1 MLGQSVF
8 NVALL
13 KGVFTTTSRF
23 QTISFESD
31 AVTVQTVDNTKKTP
45 MVVPKKIINRMY
57 LVIDDNIKAVY
68 SNQTLARRSVLLK
81 TLANGYRTEDDDWM
95 IEDFFEYLDAVD
107 AIAPSEEKNTVV
119 EMCTTETKYKHS
131 SDILSMEEIEDW
143 LDSDFDFT
151 SHDLETEFIKD
162 NTAPT
167 PTPIYSFVDD
177 VTNMMDI
184 TPPPPKAKKR
194 PVKLAVV
201 KYKRASK

>member
-119 EMCTTETKYKHS
+119 EMCTTETKIKHS

-162 NTAPT
+162 NTADLGKASVKSPVF
-167 PTPIYSFVDD
+167 SFIDD
-177 VTNMMDI
+177 DDEDIEVQVTNQ
-184 TPPPPKAKKR
+184 
-194 PVKLAVV
+194 
-201 KYKRASK
+201 

>member
-107 AIAPSEEKNTVV
+107 AIAPSEEKNSVV

-201 KYKRASK
+201 KYKRA